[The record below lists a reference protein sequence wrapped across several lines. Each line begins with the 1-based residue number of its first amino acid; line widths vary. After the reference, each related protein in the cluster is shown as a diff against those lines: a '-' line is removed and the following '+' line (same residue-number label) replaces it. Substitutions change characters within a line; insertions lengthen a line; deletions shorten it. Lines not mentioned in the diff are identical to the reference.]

1 MEDLRRAIN
10 LDRSTIQSWV
20 QQHLTAWEVGDVSAI
35 SAAFHPKIQFILP
48 KINWQGY
55 GLPQA
60 ALTKYL
66 PQYQRLQLY
75 LRRLLIDP
83 AQQVAAVEWIG
94 RYTPPGETGCQEM
107 LGGTVLDFD
116 QAGLIYR
123 WRTYLDPVRRR
134 TLAQSADPLPD
145 EGWSPCADPGPPLSP
160 AAVEEVLRAYA
171 QSWSNH
177 DIAQLNAVIHD
188 EMIVQPPWDYVAGRT
203 AIEAGARVYFANY
216 TDTRVTPHRLILD
229 PTQPHFGVCEQ
240 TFACTNPETGQRGE
254 DHDFAFF
261 EIAAGK
267 LRYWRT
273 YFDTSR
279 SAQVVEKTVG
289 FYHRTGLSPEIGDW

>member
-1 MEDLRRAIN
+1 MEALPRDLN
-10 LDRSTIQSWV
+10 LDRSTIESWV
-20 QQHLTAWEVGDVSAI
+20 RQHMAAWEASDASAI
-35 SAAFHPKIQFILP
+35 ADTLHPDVEFIWP
-48 KINWQGY
+48 VSHGQGCREA
-55 GLPQA
+55 QA
-60 ALTKYL
+60 VLET
-66 PQYQRLQLY
+66 RLAEFQSLRLH

-83 AQQVAAVEWIG
+83 AQQVAAVEWIS
-94 RYTPPGETGCQEM
+94 RYIQPDKTNYQEIM
-107 LGGTVLDFD
+107 GGTVLDFD
-116 QAGLIYR
+116 QAGLIHR

-134 TLAQSADPLPD
+134 TLAHSADPLPD
-145 EGWSPCADPGPPLSP
+145 EGWSPCPDPGPSLSP
-160 AAVEEVLRAYA
+160 AAVEGVILAYA

-177 DIAQLNAVIHD
+177 NVAELSAVIHD
-188 EMIVQPPWDYVAGRT
+188 EMIVQPPWDYVAGQT

-229 PTQPHFGVCEQ
+229 PTQPYFGVCEQ

-289 FYHRTGLSPEIGDW
+289 FYHRTGLCPETGDW